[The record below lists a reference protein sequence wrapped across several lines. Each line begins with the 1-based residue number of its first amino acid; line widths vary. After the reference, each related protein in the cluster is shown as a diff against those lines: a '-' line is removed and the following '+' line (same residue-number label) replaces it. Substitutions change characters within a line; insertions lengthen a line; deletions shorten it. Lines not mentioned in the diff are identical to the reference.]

1 MKSIHDLLH
10 EHPFF
15 EGLPPAMIDVIS
27 GCGTN
32 VHYDPGEA
40 VFAANDPSDRFF
52 VLRRGKVAL
61 EIDTP
66 RRGPLVIE
74 TIGPGEVLGVS
85 WILPPYRA
93 SFDARATEDT
103 SAVSIDAAC
112 LRGKC
117 DADHELG
124 YVLYKR
130 FAGLVRDR
138 LQATRVQL
146 LDVYGSDDS

>member
-15 EGLPPAMIDVIS
+15 EGLTPEMVDVVS
-27 GCGTN
+27 GCGIN
-32 VHYDPGEA
+32 VHLDPGE
-40 VFAANDPSDRFF
+40 VLFAANDPADRFF

-66 RRGPLVIE
+66 RSGPLVIG
-74 TIGPGEVLGVS
+74 TLGPGEVLGVS

-93 SFDARATEDT
+93 SFDARAIEDT

-112 LRGKC
+112 LRDKC

-124 YVLYKR
+124 YNLYKR

-146 LDVYGSDDS
+146 LDVYGSHDS